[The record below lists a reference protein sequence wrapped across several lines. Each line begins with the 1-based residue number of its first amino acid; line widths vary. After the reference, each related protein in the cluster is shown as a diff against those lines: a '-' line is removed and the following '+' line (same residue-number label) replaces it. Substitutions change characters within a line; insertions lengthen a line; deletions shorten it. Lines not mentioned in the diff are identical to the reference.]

1 MPAASDPCVEHSPT
15 HCLWSEILL
24 QVEENLAC
32 RSTTGVMQRSNENAP
47 SALEQSQNSVEKKKN
62 YLVFDQESNDSKLK
76 GLTWILEL
84 IGLAKHDHRRALTK
98 FGFWFQGPT

>member
-1 MPAASDPCVEHSPT
+1 MPAASDPYVEHSPT

-24 QVEENLAC
+24 QVEENPAC

-47 SALEQSQNSVEKKKN
+47 SALEQSQNSVLKKS
-62 YLVFDQESNDSKLK
+62 LVFDQESNNSKLK

-84 IGLAKHDHRRALTK
+84 IGLAKHDHRRALAK